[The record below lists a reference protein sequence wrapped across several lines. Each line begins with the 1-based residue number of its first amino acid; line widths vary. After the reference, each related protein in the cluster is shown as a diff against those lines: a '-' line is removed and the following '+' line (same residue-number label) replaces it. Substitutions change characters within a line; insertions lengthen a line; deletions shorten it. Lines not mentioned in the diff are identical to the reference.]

1 MDNNIIIFRT
11 DRIGDLLVS
20 CPAIISI
27 KKNIKNSNITL
38 IASQKNYEYAKG
50 LNIFD
55 EVYKFPSNIFLKIFF
70 IFKLIKKRFDYV
82 FVFDGK
88 ERSIITSCLIR
99 SKNKVALT
107 PKIKKIYKIFNIKFF
122 KDDDETNLN
131 QIFQDFL
138 SYLNINGK
146 INHFNFL
153 KDKTNNKFSS
163 EIKISDY
170 IHIHFDEKWF
180 SELYISKYTNI
191 SPNYNEFV
199 TFLDTISDL
208 NDVLITTGLVD
219 FTLIDELKKN
229 YFKKISDKIFL
240 KKNKNKLVYFIY
252 KPSFDDLESLL
263 RKTKILISCHGSI
276 THAANS
282 FDNKKIDILEENKLN
297 FYHPIYRSKFNLL
310 SNQILNKII

>member
-163 EIKISDY
+163 EIEISDY

-219 FTLIDELKKN
+219 FTL
-229 YFKKISDKIFL
+229 F
-240 KKNKNKLVYFIY
+240 YFIY

-297 FYHPIYRSKFNLL
+297 FYKRFTTCLKNYHPIYRSKFNLL